1 MFAWSGLYYTGWLGR
16 AKDAKD
22 CKDNKDP
29 RGQVVGG
36 NVEVPG

>member
-16 AKDAKD
+16 VKDAKD

-29 RGQVVGG
+29 GGQVVGK